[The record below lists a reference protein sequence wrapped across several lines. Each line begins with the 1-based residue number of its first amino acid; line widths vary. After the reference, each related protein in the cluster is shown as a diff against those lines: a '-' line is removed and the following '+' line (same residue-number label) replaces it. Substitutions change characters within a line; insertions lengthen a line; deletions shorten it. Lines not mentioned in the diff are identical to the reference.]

1 MRKALRKI
9 SLAVATLLCST
20 IAASAAEATVL
31 YDKASGSWTDAD
43 LGENEWVVS
52 GTPSSTTV
60 SETGITQVGR
70 NTAFAITKSIAF
82 TENSIV
88 TLTAT
93 IHGGNAPGRNTS
105 YDYIKIGAVTLHLN
119 GQDKI
124 ATVEI
129 NGVETSLTGYTRDSD
144 FSLTVTIDQASGKIS
159 GSVSGGTKGNFEGTD
174 NTALSGVEIGHFRGG
189 SEGGWDNSII
199 TKSVKVTEEVQ
210 EVKTAD
216 YTINYKLGENIVKT
230 ETGNSVV
237 GVSVEAKAP
246 FTVEDQKYYF
256 AEGAQTSLTLAEDAS
271 ANVLDVAVRKAYEYN
286 YTIKNNV
293 NSETITG
300 VCVEGEEATVPFKQ
314 YLLVDGTLYEKAA
327 INNQYNLTIAPTADN
342 YEETIQYSATDITG
356 VVYFSEAE
364 EIEGMTAT
372 GSSNANIR
380 CSNSLG
386 GYSDAA
392 VTATTLPAGKYKV
405 TVQVW
410 GNAGATITV
419 KAGDDFSFGTETAG
433 YRLAATSNEFTINK
447 ETTVTIEGTE
457 SSKPLDWIYIQKT
470 GDVEAVE
477 PTVIY
482 ERTSESWVETDLGEN
497 EWVISGTPTSTAVDE
512 NGITQSGQNQAFAVA
527 KDLEFT
533 EYSIITLSAT
543 IHGGNAPGRNTSYDY
558 IKIGGVTL
566 KLFGQDK
573 KATIAIGDDETALSG
588 YTRDADYTL
597 TVTIDQATGKVS
609 GSVSGG
615 TSGTFEGRS
624 NEAVT
629 GVEIGHFRGGSE
641 GSWANTIVTKSIK
654 VTEELQD
661 VTIVDYTINY
671 KLGENIVKSD
681 NGQSIVGADVEAKAP
696 FTEEGQK
703 YYFAEGAETSMTLG
717 EDASENVLNVAVRK
731 AYEYNYTIKNNVN
744 DQVITGV
751 CVEEEQVKVPF
762 RQYILADGTLY
773 EKAAINNEYNLTI
786 APTADNYEEA
796 LEYSASEITGVVYFS
811 EAEEIDGMTATGS
824 SNADI
829 RCSNALGGYSEEAVT
844 ATTLPAGKYKVSVQV
859 WGNAGATITV
869 KAGSALDFATETT
882 GSRASATS
890 EEFTVYGDTPV
901 TIEGTESSKPLDWIY
916 IQKTGDIELADAP
929 KLYINNEE
937 VTENV
942 IKDVLSTEVTFD
954 TPAEGDYIWYKL
966 TAKTEEA
973 TAAEGFEK
981 LEGNSLTLTADH
993 TRLDFYLGDE
1003 NGYRKS
1009 EMASY
1014 TIEGVVTGLS
1024 NIAAEEATADKW
1036 YNLQGIEIA
1045 EPTQA
1050 GVYIHNGKK
1059 VVVK

>member
-1 MRKALRKI
+1 MRKI

-174 NTALSGVEIGHFRGG
+174 NTALS
-189 SEGGWDNSII
+189 
-199 TKSVKVTEEVQ
+199 
-210 EVKTAD
+210 
-216 YTINYKLGENIVKT
+216 
-230 ETGNSVV
+230 
-237 GVSVEAKAP
+237 
-246 FTVEDQKYYF
+246 
-256 AEGAQTSLTLAEDAS
+256 
-271 ANVLDVAVRKAYEYN
+271 
-286 YTIKNNV
+286 
-293 NSETITG
+293 
-300 VCVEGEEATVPFKQ
+300 
-314 YLLVDGTLYEKAA
+314 
-327 INNQYNLTIAPTADN
+327 
-342 YEETIQYSATDITG
+342 
-356 VVYFSEAE
+356 
-364 EIEGMTAT
+364 
-372 GSSNANIR
+372 
-380 CSNSLG
+380 
-386 GYSDAA
+386 
-392 VTATTLPAGKYKV
+392 
-405 TVQVW
+405 
-410 GNAGATITV
+410 
-419 KAGDDFSFGTETAG
+419 
-433 YRLAATSNEFTINK
+433 
-447 ETTVTIEGTE
+447 
-457 SSKPLDWIYIQKT
+457 
-470 GDVEAVE
+470 
-477 PTVIY
+477 
-482 ERTSESWVETDLGEN
+482 
-497 EWVISGTPTSTAVDE
+497 
-512 NGITQSGQNQAFAVA
+512 
-527 KDLEFT
+527 
-533 EYSIITLSAT
+533 
-543 IHGGNAPGRNTSYDY
+543 
-558 IKIGGVTL
+558 
-566 KLFGQDK
+566 
-573 KATIAIGDDETALSG
+573 
-588 YTRDADYTL
+588 
-597 TVTIDQATGKVS
+597 
-609 GSVSGG
+609 
-615 TSGTFEGRS
+615 
-624 NEAVT
+624 

>member
-271 ANVLDVAVRKAYEYN
+271 ANVLD
-286 YTIKNNV
+286 
-293 NSETITG
+293 
-300 VCVEGEEATVPFKQ
+300 
-314 YLLVDGTLYEKAA
+314 
-327 INNQYNLTIAPTADN
+327 
-342 YEETIQYSATDITG
+342 
-356 VVYFSEAE
+356 
-364 EIEGMTAT
+364 
-372 GSSNANIR
+372 
-380 CSNSLG
+380 
-386 GYSDAA
+386 
-392 VTATTLPAGKYKV
+392 
-405 TVQVW
+405 
-410 GNAGATITV
+410 
-419 KAGDDFSFGTETAG
+419 
-433 YRLAATSNEFTINK
+433 
-447 ETTVTIEGTE
+447 
-457 SSKPLDWIYIQKT
+457 
-470 GDVEAVE
+470 
-477 PTVIY
+477 
-482 ERTSESWVETDLGEN
+482 
-497 EWVISGTPTSTAVDE
+497 
-512 NGITQSGQNQAFAVA
+512 
-527 KDLEFT
+527 
-533 EYSIITLSAT
+533 
-543 IHGGNAPGRNTSYDY
+543 
-558 IKIGGVTL
+558 
-566 KLFGQDK
+566 
-573 KATIAIGDDETALSG
+573 
-588 YTRDADYTL
+588 
-597 TVTIDQATGKVS
+597 
-609 GSVSGG
+609 
-615 TSGTFEGRS
+615 
-624 NEAVT
+624 
-629 GVEIGHFRGGSE
+629 
-641 GSWANTIVTKSIK
+641 
-654 VTEELQD
+654 
-661 VTIVDYTINY
+661 
-671 KLGENIVKSD
+671 
-681 NGQSIVGADVEAKAP
+681 
-696 FTEEGQK
+696 
-703 YYFAEGAETSMTLG
+703 
-717 EDASENVLNVAVRK
+717 VAVRK